1 MQRSRLLLAAL
12 GVAPPL
18 AGCQPGDFQDL
29 ARQAPVVAVD
39 STSPF
44 PSETFGAVLGSY
56 QVAFPDGT
64 GATFPVSRIAVGTGM
79 LQLSATQVDGI
90 VASYSGWNGGSL
102 DLGRKVFARCSG
114 TTSSCPPD
122 TSVSLAGLPSIG
134 GELGCVLA
142 GAPGAFAG
150 STGSYVTAACET
162 SRSVFVVASAEPPDG
177 LGTSVAAFPSA
188 TPYGVAIAGAPSRG
202 TSGAIV
208 VLPDDL
214 VPDPA
219 APEITQESLGLQA
232 ALAGFGSALAATAL
246 PDAQTLT
253 TLTDPILVAAATGSA
268 TGSTR
273 VVVFALGTRDV
284 GGASTLGTEALGCLD
299 FAASGGEGTV
309 LALGDVVGDALPDL
323 VIGARA
329 DAPGRSS
336 QVRVLE
342 LGGLG
347 ATGLRSG
354 CAAADASDDPASTL
368 VPCTDSAG
376 GSTLT
381 CANGGFGS
389 SLAIGD
395 ANGDGKGDLLVG
407 APYTAVEGRGN
418 AGAAY
423 LLPGGTT
430 LGDPVVL
437 VTSAPH
443 ANDTLGISVTFL
455 PSQLGP
461 GQTPRAEPVAGAPGH
476 GAVFVFLCSGLE
488 GDSPTSDAPR
498 CIVQN

>member
-1 MQRSRLLLAAL
+1 MKRSRTLMLAL
-12 GVAPPL
+12 GVAAPL
-18 AGCQPGDFQDL
+18 AGCQPGDFQDR
-29 ARQAPVVAVD
+29 AKQAPVVAVG

-90 VASYSGWNGGSL
+90 VASYSGWKGGSL
-102 DLGRKVFARCSG
+102 DLGRKIFARCSG
-114 TTSSCPPD
+114 TTFGCPPD
-122 TSVSLAGLPSIG
+122 TSFSIAGLPSIG

-162 SRSVFVVASAEPPDG
+162 SRAVHVVASAEPPDG

-188 TPYGVAIAGAPSRG
+188 TSYGVAIAGAPSRG
-202 TSGAIV
+202 TSGALV
-208 VLPDDL
+208 VIPDDL
-214 VPDPA
+214 VPDPT
-219 APEITQESLGLQA
+219 APEITQESLGLQG
-232 ALAGFGSALAATAL
+232 ALAGFGGALAATAL
-246 PDAQTLT
+246 PASQTLT
-253 TLTDPILVAAATGSA
+253 ALGSPVVVAASTGDASGA
-268 TGSTR
+268 TR

-284 GGASTLGTEALGCLD
+284 GGASTTLAEALGCLD
-299 FAASGGEGTV
+299 FPATGGEGTV
-309 LALGDVVGDALPDL
+309 LALGDVQGDALPDL

-329 DAPGRSS
+329 DVSGRSS
-336 QVRVLE
+336 QVRILD
-342 LGGLG
+342 LGALG
-347 ATGLRSG
+347 ATGLRPG
-354 CAAADASDDPASTL
+354 CGAADSSDDPATT
-368 VPCTDSAG
+368 VVACTDSAG
-376 GSTLT
+376 GSTIA

-407 APYTAVEGRGN
+407 APYTVVDGRAN

-430 LGDPVVL
+430 LGESVVL

-443 ANDTLGISVTFL
+443 TNDTLGLSVTFL
-455 PSQLGP
+455 PSQIGP
-461 GQTPRAEPVAGAPGH
+461 GQMPRAEPVAGAPGH
-476 GAVFVFLCSGLE
+476 GAIFVFLCSGLE
-488 GDSPTSDAPR
+488 GDTPTSDAPR